1 MASILIL
8 GGGFGGLA
16 AAHELR
22 ARLPDDHEVT
32 VVAADDRFYAGFA
45 KLWDLVG
52 TRPLEQGTAS
62 LSTLNQHG
70 IRFIQ
75 TRIATIDPS
84 ERRIETEAGSFSAD
98 FLLVALGAGPGP
110 ERFLKLQGPAHDL
123 YDANE
128 LPQMRADLA
137 HLDAGTLVVTI
148 LGAPYK
154 CPPAP
159 YEAALLLDEHL
170 RGRGVRDAIELVVTT
185 PQPMTL
191 PAAGPEISHFVAEAL
206 KDRDIEL
213 RTEQSVRAI
222 DVDSRT
228 VSFAAD
234 GQLEYAL
241 LLAVPQAVPPQ
252 VIVHSP
258 LAGEGGWIQPD
269 RETLLTRFERVYAA
283 GDCTASPH
291 RRPESSPKPR
301 PASPHA
307 TSRQRSTA
315 VPAIGSTARA
325 TASSSSPAN
334 VPRPWRA
341 ISSPSRPRYGWRS
354 PTPRRSP
361 GSRPSRPSG
370 SATGSMS
377 ASAERA
383 RTSPEQVLR
392 SCASSCYD
400 SYLVA

>member
-32 VVAADDRFYAGFA
+32 VVAADDHFYAGFA

-123 YDANE
+123 YDANG

-206 KDRDIEL
+206 RDRDIEL

-234 GQLEYAL
+234 GRLEYAL
-241 LLAVPQAVPPQ
+241 LLTVPQAVPPQ
-252 VIVHSP
+252 VVVDSP

-283 GDCTASPH
+283 GDCTASPPPKAGIFAEAEARVAARNIAAEIDGGPGDRFDGTGYCFLEFPGQRASTLEGH
-291 RRPESSPKPR
+291 FFAQPPEVRLAEPDTETFARKQAFETER
-301 PASPHA
+301 L
-307 TSRQRSTA
+307 RDWLD
-315 VPAIGSTARA
+315 VGIG
-325 TASSSSPAN
+325 
-334 VPRPWRA
+334 
-341 ISSPSRPRYGWRS
+341 
-354 PTPRRSP
+354 
-361 GSRPSRPSG
+361 
-370 SATGSMS
+370 
-377 ASAERA
+377 
-383 RTSPEQVLR
+383 
-392 SCASSCYD
+392 
-400 SYLVA
+400 

>member
-22 ARLPDDHEVT
+22 ARLPDNHEVT
-32 VVAADDRFYAGFA
+32 VLAADDRFYAGFA

-62 LSTLNQHG
+62 LSTLEDHG
-70 IRFIQ
+70 IHFVQ
-75 TRIATIDPS
+75 TRVTAIEPS
-84 ERRIETEAGSFSAD
+84 ERRVETEAGSFSAD

-110 ERFLKLQGPAHDL
+110 ERFSKLHGPAHDL

-128 LPQMRADLA
+128 LPRMRADLA
-137 HLDAGTLVVTI
+137 HLYAGTLALVI

-170 RGRGVRDAIELVVTT
+170 RGRGVRNAIELVVTT

-206 KDRDIEL
+206 KDRDIEV
-213 RTEQSVRAI
+213 RTEQRVQAI
-222 DVDSRT
+222 DVDSHT
-228 VSFAAD
+228 VSFAGAA
-234 GQLEYAL
+234 QLEYTL

-252 VIVHSP
+252 VVVDSP

-283 GDCTASPH
+283 GDCTASP
-291 RRPESSPKPR
+291 PPKAGIFAETEARVAARNIAAEIDGGPGDR
-301 PASPHA
+301 FDGTGYCFLEFPG
-307 TSRQRSTA
+307 QR
-315 VPAIGSTARA
+315 
-325 TASSSSPAN
+325 
-334 VPRPWRA
+334 
-341 ISSPSRPRYGWRS
+341 
-354 PTPRRSP
+354 
-361 GSRPSRPSG
+361 
-370 SATGSMS
+370 
-377 ASAERA
+377 ASALEGHFFAQPPEVRLAEPDAETFA
-383 RTSPEQVLR
+383 RKQAFETDRLR
-392 SCASSCYD
+392 DWLDVGFS
-400 SYLVA
+400 

>member
-22 ARLPDDHEVT
+22 ARLPDNHEVT
-32 VVAADDRFYAGFA
+32 IVAADDHFYAGFA

-52 TRPLEQGTAS
+52 ARPLEQGTAS
-62 LSTLNQHG
+62 LSALEEHG
-70 IRFIQ
+70 IHFVQ
-75 TRIATIDPS
+75 TRITAIDPS
-84 ERRIETEAGSFSAD
+84 ERRIDTEAGSFSAD

-110 ERFLKLQGPAHDL
+110 ERFLQLHGPAHDL

-137 HLDAGTLVVTI
+137 NLDGGTLVVAI

-159 YEAALLLDEHL
+159 YEAAFLLDEHL

-191 PAAGPEISHFVAEAL
+191 PAAGPEISRFVAEAI
-206 KDRDIEL
+206 KDRGIEL
-213 RTEQSVRAI
+213 RTEQSVQAI
-222 DVDSRT
+222 DAST
-228 VSFAAD
+228 VWFTD
-234 GQLEYAL
+234 GGQLQYAL

-252 VIVHSP
+252 VVADSP

-283 GDCTASPH
+283 GDCTASP
-291 RRPESSPKPR
+291 PPKAGIFAEAGARVAARNIAAEIDGGPGDR
-301 PASPHA
+301 FDGTGYCFLEFPG
-307 TSRQRSTA
+307 QR
-315 VPAIGSTARA
+315 
-325 TASSSSPAN
+325 
-334 VPRPWRA
+334 
-341 ISSPSRPRYGWRS
+341 
-354 PTPRRSP
+354 
-361 GSRPSRPSG
+361 
-370 SATGSMS
+370 
-377 ASAERA
+377 ASALEGHFFARPPEVRLAEPDTETFARKQAFETER
-383 RTSPEQVLR
+383 LR
-392 SCASSCYD
+392 DWLDVGVS
-400 SYLVA
+400 

>member
-22 ARLPDDHEVT
+22 PRLPDNHKVS
-32 VVAADDRFYAGFA
+32 VVAADDHFYTGFA

-62 LSTLNQHG
+62 LSTLERHG
-70 IRFIQ
+70 IHFIQ
-75 TRIATIDPS
+75 THVTAIDPS
-84 ERRIETEAGSFSAD
+84 ERRVETEAGSFSAD

-110 ERFLKLQGPAHDL
+110 ERFLQLQGPAHDL

-137 HLDAGTLVVTI
+137 AGTLVVAI

-159 YEAALLLDEHL
+159 YEAAFLLDEHL

-191 PAAGPEISHFVAEAL
+191 PAAGSDISQFVADAL

-213 RTEQSVRAI
+213 RTERACRLSTSAPAPCRSPM
-222 DVDSRT
+222 VGSFNTHCCWLCPRLSHRKSSPTAPWLAKEAGSSPTARPFSPASRG
-228 VSFAAD
+228 S
-234 GQLEYAL
+234 
-241 LLAVPQAVPPQ
+241 
-252 VIVHSP
+252 
-258 LAGEGGWIQPD
+258 
-269 RETLLTRFERVYAA
+269 TRQGIA
-283 GDCTASPH
+283 
-291 RRPESSPKPR
+291 RRLPRRKPESSPKLR

-307 TSRQRSTA
+307 TSRQKSPV

-325 TASSSSPAN
+325 TASLSSPAN
-334 VPRPWRA
+334 APQPWRA
-341 ISSPSRPRYGWRS
+341 ISSPSHLRYGRRS
-354 PTPRRSP
+354 RTPRRSS
-361 GSRPSRPSG
+361 GSRLSRPSG
-370 SATGSMS
+370 SVTGSMS
-377 ASAERA
+377 ASAELLERID
-383 RTSPEQVLR
+383 P
-392 SCASSCYD
+392 
-400 SYLVA
+400 

>member
-22 ARLPDDHEVT
+22 ARLPDNHEVT

-62 LSTLNQHG
+62 LSILEQHG
-70 IRFIQ
+70 IHFVQ
-75 TRIATIDPS
+75 TRVTAIDPS
-84 ERRIETEAGSFSAD
+84 ERRVETEAGSFSAD

-110 ERFLKLQGPAHDL
+110 ERFSKLHGPAHDL

-128 LPQMRADLA
+128 LPQMRADLT
-137 HLDAGTLVVTI
+137 HLDAGTLVVAI

-170 RGRGVRDAIELVVTT
+170 RGRDVRDAIELVVST

-213 RTEQSVRAI
+213 RTEQSVQAI

-228 VSFAAD
+228 VSFAGD
-234 GQLEYAL
+234 RQLEYAL

-252 VIVHSP
+252 VVVDSP

-269 RETLLTRFERVYAA
+269 RETLHTRFERVYAA
-283 GDCTASPH
+283 GDCTASPPPKAGIFAEAGARVAARNIAAEIDGGPGDRFDGTGYCFLEFPG
-291 RRPESSPKPR
+291 RRASTLEGHFFAQPPEVRLAEPD
-301 PASPHA
+301 AE
-307 TSRQRSTA
+307 TF
-315 VPAIGSTARA
+315 ARKQA
-325 TASSSSPAN
+325 FETERLRDWLD
-334 VPRPWRA
+334 VG
-341 ISSPSRPRYGWRS
+341 IS
-354 PTPRRSP
+354 
-361 GSRPSRPSG
+361 
-370 SATGSMS
+370 
-377 ASAERA
+377 
-383 RTSPEQVLR
+383 
-392 SCASSCYD
+392 
-400 SYLVA
+400 

>member
-16 AAHELR
+16 GAHELR

-32 VVAADDRFYAGFA
+32 VLAADDRFYAGFA

-62 LSTLNQHG
+62 LSTLKQHG
-70 IRFIQ
+70 IHFVQ
-75 TRIATIDPS
+75 TRITVIEPS
-84 ERRIETEAGSFSAD
+84 ERRVETEAGSFSAD

-110 ERFLKLQGPAHDL
+110 ERFSKLHGPAHNL

-128 LPQMRADLA
+128 LPRMRADLA
-137 HLDAGTLVVTI
+137 HLDAGTLALAI

-170 RGRGVRDAIELVVTT
+170 RGRGVRNAIELVVTT

-206 KDRDIEL
+206 KDRDIEV
-213 RTEQSVRAI
+213 RTEQRVQAI
-222 DVDSRT
+222 DVDSHT
-228 VSFAAD
+228 VSFAGD
-234 GQLEYAL
+234 RQLEYAL

-252 VIVHSP
+252 VVVDSP

-269 RETLLTRFERVYAA
+269 RETLLTSFERVYAA
-283 GDCTASPH
+283 GDCTASP
-291 RRPESSPKPR
+291 PPKAGIFAEAEARVAARNIAAEIDGGVGDRFDGTGYCFLEFPG
-301 PASPHA
+301 
-307 TSRQRSTA
+307 QR
-315 VPAIGSTARA
+315 
-325 TASSSSPAN
+325 
-334 VPRPWRA
+334 
-341 ISSPSRPRYGWRS
+341 
-354 PTPRRSP
+354 
-361 GSRPSRPSG
+361 
-370 SATGSMS
+370 
-377 ASAERA
+377 ASALEGHFFA
-383 RTSPEQVLR
+383 QPPEVRLAEPDAETFTRKQAFETDRLR
-392 SCASSCYD
+392 NWLDVGFS
-400 SYLVA
+400 

>member
-22 ARLPDDHEVT
+22 ARLPDNHEVT

-62 LSTLNQHG
+62 LSILEQHG
-70 IRFIQ
+70 IHFVQ
-75 TRIATIDPS
+75 TRVTAIDPS
-84 ERRIETEAGSFSAD
+84 ERRVETEAGSFSAD

-110 ERFLKLQGPAHDL
+110 ERFSKLHGPAHDL

-128 LPQMRADLA
+128 LPQMRADLT
-137 HLDAGTLVVTI
+137 HLDAGTLVVAI

-159 YEAALLLDEHL
+159 YEAALLLDEYL
-170 RGRGVRDAIELVVTT
+170 RGRDVRDAIELVVST

-191 PAAGPEISHFVAEAL
+191 PAAGPEISHFVAKAL

-213 RTEQSVRAI
+213 RTEQSVQAI

-228 VSFAAD
+228 VSFAGD
-234 GQLEYAL
+234 RQLEYAL

-252 VIVHSP
+252 VVVDSP

-269 RETLLTRFERVYAA
+269 RETLHTRFERVYAA
-283 GDCTASPH
+283 GDCTASPPPKAGIFAEAGARVAARNIAAEIDGGPGDRFDGTGYCFLEFPG
-291 RRPESSPKPR
+291 RRASTLEGHFFAQPPEVRLAEPD
-301 PASPHA
+301 AE
-307 TSRQRSTA
+307 TF
-315 VPAIGSTARA
+315 ARKQA
-325 TASSSSPAN
+325 FETERLRDWLD
-334 VPRPWRA
+334 VG
-341 ISSPSRPRYGWRS
+341 IS
-354 PTPRRSP
+354 
-361 GSRPSRPSG
+361 
-370 SATGSMS
+370 
-377 ASAERA
+377 
-383 RTSPEQVLR
+383 
-392 SCASSCYD
+392 
-400 SYLVA
+400 

>member
-16 AAHELR
+16 GAHELR

-32 VVAADDRFYAGFA
+32 VLAADDRFYAGFA

-62 LSTLNQHG
+62 LSTLEQHG
-70 IRFIQ
+70 IHFVQ
-75 TRIATIDPS
+75 TRITVIEPS
-84 ERRIETEAGSFSAD
+84 ERRVETEAGSFSAD

-110 ERFLKLQGPAHDL
+110 ERFSKLHGPAHNL
-123 YDANE
+123 YDAKE
-128 LPQMRADLA
+128 LPRMRADLA
-137 HLDAGTLVVTI
+137 HLDAGTLALAI

-170 RGRGVRDAIELVVTT
+170 RGRGVRNAIELVVTT

-213 RTEQSVRAI
+213 RTEQRVQAI
-222 DVDSRT
+222 DVDSHT
-228 VSFAAD
+228 VSFAGTA
-234 GQLEYAL
+234 QLEYAL

-252 VIVHSP
+252 VIVDSP

-269 RETLLTRFERVYAA
+269 RETLLTSFERVYAA
-283 GDCTASPH
+283 GDCTASP
-291 RRPESSPKPR
+291 PPKAGIFAEAEARVAARNIAAEIDGGVGDRFDGTGYCFLEFPG
-301 PASPHA
+301 
-307 TSRQRSTA
+307 QR
-315 VPAIGSTARA
+315 
-325 TASSSSPAN
+325 
-334 VPRPWRA
+334 
-341 ISSPSRPRYGWRS
+341 
-354 PTPRRSP
+354 
-361 GSRPSRPSG
+361 
-370 SATGSMS
+370 
-377 ASAERA
+377 ASALEGHFFAQPPEVRLAKPDAETFA
-383 RTSPEQVLR
+383 RKQAFETDRLR
-392 SCASSCYD
+392 DWLDVGIS
-400 SYLVA
+400 

>member
-22 ARLPDDHEVT
+22 ARLPDNHEVS
-32 VVAADDRFYAGFA
+32 VVAADDHFYTGFA

-62 LSTLNQHG
+62 LSTLEGHG
-70 IRFIQ
+70 IHFVQ
-75 TRIATIDPS
+75 TRVTAIDPS
-84 ERRIETEAGSFSAD
+84 ERRVETEAGSFSAD

-110 ERFLKLQGPAHDL
+110 GRFLQLHGPAHNL

-137 HLDAGTLVVTI
+137 HLDAGTLVVAI

-159 YEAALLLDEHL
+159 YEAAFLVDEHL

-191 PAAGPEISHFVAEAL
+191 PAAGSDISQFVADAL
-206 KDRDIEL
+206 EDRDIEL
-213 RTEQSVRAI
+213 RTEQSVQAI
-222 DVDSRT
+222 DVGTRT
-228 VSFAAD
+228 VSFTD
-234 GQLEYAL
+234 GGQLQYAL

-252 VIVHSP
+252 VVADSP

-269 RETLLTRFERVYAA
+269 RETLLTRFEGVYAA
-283 GDCTASPH
+283 GDCTASP
-291 RRPESSPKPR
+291 PPKAGIFAEAEARVAARNIAAEIDGGSGDRFDGTGYCFLEFPG
-301 PASPHA
+301 
-307 TSRQRSTA
+307 QR
-315 VPAIGSTARA
+315 
-325 TASSSSPAN
+325 
-334 VPRPWRA
+334 
-341 ISSPSRPRYGWRS
+341 
-354 PTPRRSP
+354 
-361 GSRPSRPSG
+361 
-370 SATGSMS
+370 
-377 ASAERA
+377 ASALEGHFFAQPPEVRLAEPDTQTFVRKQAFETER
-383 RTSPEQVLR
+383 LR
-392 SCASSCYD
+392 DWLDVGVS
-400 SYLVA
+400 

>member
-22 ARLPDDHEVT
+22 ARLPDNHEVT

-62 LSTLNQHG
+62 LSILEQHG
-70 IRFIQ
+70 IHFVQ
-75 TRIATIDPS
+75 TRVTAIDPS
-84 ERRIETEAGSFSAD
+84 ERRVETEAGSFSAD

-110 ERFLKLQGPAHDL
+110 ERFSKLHGPAHDL

-137 HLDAGTLVVTI
+137 HLDAGTLVVAI

-170 RGRGVRDAIELVVTT
+170 RGRDVRDAIELVVST

-213 RTEQSVRAI
+213 RTEQSVQAI

-228 VSFAAD
+228 VSFAGD
-234 GQLEYAL
+234 RQLEYAL

-252 VIVHSP
+252 VVVDSP

-269 RETLLTRFERVYAA
+269 RETLHTRFERVYAA
-283 GDCTASPH
+283 GDCTASPPPKAGIFAEAGARVAARNIAAEIDGGPGDRFDGTGYCFLEFPG
-291 RRPESSPKPR
+291 RRASTLEGHFFAQPPEVRLAEPD
-301 PASPHA
+301 AE
-307 TSRQRSTA
+307 TF
-315 VPAIGSTARA
+315 ARKQA
-325 TASSSSPAN
+325 FETERLRDWLD
-334 VPRPWRA
+334 VG
-341 ISSPSRPRYGWRS
+341 IS
-354 PTPRRSP
+354 
-361 GSRPSRPSG
+361 
-370 SATGSMS
+370 
-377 ASAERA
+377 
-383 RTSPEQVLR
+383 
-392 SCASSCYD
+392 
-400 SYLVA
+400 